1 MLVIASAEHPKKP
14 GQSDAAF
21 WADLLNEEDG
31 DNAIIVP
38 STDADDDGDGLI
50 DEGRGHGTFV
60 ASLVLAVAPGAEI
73 IPYRVLDS
81 DSRGTRM
88 RVFRSLLMC
97 PPGTRRR

>member
-38 STDADDDGDGLI
+38 STVADDDGDGP
-50 DEGRGHGTFV
+50 EGD
-60 ASLVLAVAPGAEI
+60 AAEEDGA
-73 IPYRVLDS
+73 
-81 DSRGTRM
+81 GA
-88 RVFRSLLMC
+88 
-97 PPGTRRR
+97 